1 MAQISSMGITVE
13 VKDNSPE
20 VKKALADALHR
31 GLVAI
36 GMRAETHAKDV
47 LSETV
52 YSGERPWTLTGYLR
66 NSVTYAVAGYPAG
79 TTTYK
84 ADKPQSG
91 EAAPRT
97 GKYVGNMDG
106 EKDEFVAIGSGVNY
120 AVGIEEGTH
129 RKAGAVHFLRK
140 AATEHTDEYKALM
153 KNSLENA

>member
-36 GMRAETHAKDV
+36 GMSAEDNAKKDPQMAV
-47 LSETV
+47 D
-52 YSGERPWTLTGYLR
+52 TGYAR
-66 NSVTYAVAGYPAG
+66 NSITYAVSGYPAG
-79 TTTYK
+79 TTSYK
-84 ADKPQSG
+84 ADRAKPS

-97 GKYVGNMDG
+97 GKYVGTMDG
-106 EKDEFVAIGSGVNY
+106 EKDEFVAIGSNVEY
-120 AVGIEEGTH
+120 FPYIE
-129 RKAGAVHFLRK
+129 AGSRTINARHVLQR
-140 AATEHTDEYKALM
+140 AATEHTNEYKALM